1 MSPKPV
7 GRMRIL
13 VLSAQYP
20 RNDNPTSGIYVQEQV
35 AALRRAGADARALVG
50 RETWLGPSRPLFS
63 LNALRRFAF
72 SRPQLE
78 WREQFGVLYAEFPT
92 VAVGHLGEGIRSYCY
107 AAGLRRVGGE
117 IRRDFPFE
125 VIHAHTALLDGAAA
139 SELKAEF
146 DVPLVTTE
154 HTGPLSVITR
164 TRHMRR
170 RVRRALL
177 NSDRVV
183 AVSNALARTIRQT
196 FPELNL
202 SIDIIP
208 NGVDER
214 LFAVAPQLPVSR
226 LRKTILW
233 VGSFDPLKRPL
244 LALAAFAAIAE
255 RRPEF
260 NLRFIGRGSLEVV
273 MRREVERLGLGGR
286 VRIDDYY
293 DRVKLAGVMSRA
305 SMLMVTS
312 TVETFSLVTIEA
324 LSCGVPVVSTRCGG
338 PEDILVEPWLGRLSE
353 DSLEALTAALLE
365 ITSTLADFRAV
376 RLRAYAVDRFGM
388 NVVAERYIALYQEV
402 MSGFPATTG

>member
-1 MSPKPV
+1 
-7 GRMRIL
+7 
-13 VLSAQYP
+13 
-20 RNDNPTSGIYVQEQV
+20 
-35 AALRRAGADARALVG
+35 
-50 RETWLGPSRPLFS
+50 
-63 LNALRRFAF
+63 
-72 SRPQLE
+72 
-78 WREQFGVLYAEFPT
+78 
-92 VAVGHLGEGIRSYCY
+92 
-107 AAGLRRVGGE
+107 
-117 IRRDFPFE
+117 

-139 SELKAEF
+139 AELKAKF
-146 DVPLVTTE
+146 DVPLVLTE

-170 RVRRALL
+170 RVHRALL

-214 LFAVAPQLPVSR
+214 LFAVVPQLPVPS
-226 LRKTILW
+226 LQKTILW
-233 VGSFDPLKRPL
+233 IGSFDPLKRPL
-244 LALAAFAAIAE
+244 LALEAFAAIAK

-260 NLRFIGRGSLEVV
+260 NLHFIGRGSLEAV
-273 MRREVERLGLGGR
+273 MRREVERLGLGRR

-312 TVETFSLVTIEA
+312 IVETFSLVTIEA
-324 LSCGVPVVSTRCGG
+324 LSSGVPVVSTRCGG

-365 ITSTLADFRAV
+365 ITSTLADFPAERM
-376 RLRAYAVDRFGM
+376 RAYAVDRFGM
-388 NVVAERYIALYQEV
+388 NVVAKRYIALYQAV
-402 MSGFPATTG
+402 MSGLPATTR